1 MSEIGQVYKVS
12 VVLSVYDEPAQVAT
26 TIDSVLQQ
34 QGVELELVIVDDGAD
49 DAVQQVLTRYSSEPR
64 ISLIHQ
70 QNRGLTQALVRGCA
84 AARHPLIARI
94 DVGDIMLANRL
105 RLQAERLAV
114 NPQLGFVS
122 SWVDIVTE
130 EGYLL
135 YSIRQQAQQLHDGLC
150 GDDASKL
157 LTPFHSSVMFR
168 LQVYQRV
175 GGYRAEFYFAQ
186 DCDLW
191 SRMIE
196 VAEIAV
202 IEETLTVGLFSPSGI
217 SGRYGASQ
225 RALKKLAAT
234 ANGLRK
240 RGQSEH
246 AVLVEAQRLRPSKDF
261 SKTGIASPT
270 AATNSGEISAPVA
283 DSEFATLYFLARCL
297 NDNRSPHANQYWRRV
312 IAAKPWSML
321 SWVYL
326 LQSFFFRGTE

>member
-1 MSEIGQVYKVS
+1 MCKVS
-12 VVLSVYDEPAQVAT
+12 VVLSVYDQPARVAR

-34 QGVELELVIVDDGAD
+34 QGVELELVIVDDGAED
-49 DAVQQVLTRYSSEPR
+49 DVQQVLSSYSSEPR

-70 QNRGLTQALVRGCA
+70 QNRGLTQALIRGCA

-94 DVGDIMLANRL
+94 DVGDEMLSNRL
-105 RLQAERLAV
+105 RLQAEWLDA

-135 YSIRQQAQQLHDGLC
+135 YSIRQQTQHLYDGLC
-150 GDDASKL
+150 GDDPTKL
-157 LTPFHSSVMFR
+157 LTPFHSSVMFQQ
-168 LQVYQRV
+168 QVYQRV
-175 GGYRAEFYFAQ
+175 GGYRPEFYFAQ

-191 SRMIE
+191 SRMVE

-225 RALKKLAAT
+225 QALKKLAAT

-246 AVLVEAQRLRPSKDF
+246 AVLADAQRLRPSKNHSETGV
-261 SKTGIASPT
+261 SKPM
-270 AATNSGEISAPVA
+270 AATTISEVSEPAA

-297 NDNRSPHANQYWRRV
+297 NDNRSPHAHQYWRRV
-312 IAAKPWSML
+312 IAAKPWSVL
-321 SWVYL
+321 SWFYL
-326 LQSFFFRGTE
+326 LQSVFFRETE